1 MSHLFIFYKD
11 GQTALMG
18 ASDNGHLDVVRTLL
32 EGGADVNAQT
42 EVSNQTMMMILIIIK
57 VLTIMMNAVFND

>member
-1 MSHLFIFYKD
+1 
-11 GQTALMG
+11 MG